1 MPALE
6 SIYAELP
13 KYIPVLVISV
23 IVFVALRLTRWLWLE
38 KKFDTF
44 SDHKIIP
51 QILMLLLNA
60 IGLILIILALPISEG
75 LKGQILS
82 LFGLVLT
89 GVMALSSATFVSN
102 LFGGSMLRLTRSF
115 RIGDYIR
122 VGEQFGRV
130 SERGLFHTEIQTVD
144 RDLTTFP
151 NLYLITNPVTV
162 VHKSGTII
170 SATISL
176 GYDISHVRVEQLLIE
191 AAEKIGLE
199 EPYVHVMELGDFS
212 INYKV
217 FGFLEVTKNIITARS
232 DLNKSVLDT
241 LHGDGVEI
249 VSPAFMNQR
258 VQKEGALFIPDAN
271 KIQPV
276 SKKVETKAAEDI
288 VFDKAEEAVAQE
300 SLAEENE
307 SRSEDPDS
315 EKKL

>member
-1 MPALE
+1 MGMPSLD
-6 SIYAELP
+6 SISAELP
-13 KYIPVLVISV
+13 RYIPVLVIS
-23 IVFVALRLTRWLWLE
+23 ILVFVALRLTRWLWLE

-60 IGLILIILALPISEG
+60 IGLILVILALPISDG

-122 VGEQFGRV
+122 VGDEFGRV

-162 VHKSGTII
+162 VHKDGTII

-176 GYDISHVRVEQLLIE
+176 GYDIPHTRVEGLLI
-191 AAEKIGLE
+191 AAAKKVELE
-199 EPYVHVMELGDFS
+199 DPYVHVMELGDFS
-212 INYKV
+212 ITYKV
-217 FGFLEVTKNIITARS
+217 FGFLSVTKNIITAQS
-232 DLNKSVLDT
+232 NLKKSILDT
-241 LHGDGVEI
+241 LHEDGVEI
-249 VSPAFMNQR
+249 VSPSFMNQR
-258 VQKEGALFIPDAN
+258 VQKEGVVFIPKAN
-271 KIQPV
+271 LVHPTPP
-276 SKKVETKAAEDI
+276 ERKAAEEI
-288 VFDKAEEAVAQE
+288 VFDKAEEAQAAQAE
-300 SLAEENE
+300 QEEAEEA
-307 SRSEDPDS
+307 SENLP
-315 EKKL
+315 EKE

>member
-1 MPALE
+1 MIMPSLE

-13 KYIPVLVISV
+13 RYIPVLVISV

-60 IGLILIILALPISEG
+60 IGLILIILALPISDG

-115 RIGDYIR
+115 RIGDYIK
-122 VGEQFGRV
+122 VGDEFGRV

-162 VHKSGTII
+162 VHKDGTII

-176 GYDISHVRVEQLLIE
+176 GYDITHTRIERLLIKAAERVE
-191 AAEKIGLE
+191 LE
-199 EPYVHVMELGDFS
+199 DPYVHVMELGDFS
-212 INYKV
+212 ITYKV
-217 FGFLEVTKNIITARS
+217 FGFLKVTKNIITARS
-232 DLNKSVLDT
+232 NLKKSILDT
-241 LHGDGVEI
+241 LHEDGVEI
-249 VSPAFMNQR
+249 VSPSFMNQR
-258 VQKEGALFIPDAN
+258 VQKEGVIFIPEA
-271 KIQPV
+271 KSVKSV
-276 SKKVETKAAEDI
+276 SPKRKAAEEI
-288 VFDKAEEAVAQE
+288 VFDKAEEAQ
-300 SLAEENE
+300 AEEEEKENPDG
-307 SRSEDPDS
+307 DPDK
-315 EKKL
+315 EKE